1 MMNFELRVVSPEKF
15 RQYIEYREA
24 NPEAPNSEALQQIG
38 EEPYAVTTHPFET
51 DRAGTRTD
59 DNYQDR
65 NA

>member
-1 MMNFELRVVSPEKF
+1 MPKNSGQF
-15 RQYIEYREA
+15 
-24 NPEAPNSEALQQIG
+24 PNLLKGKHVRKVFQADLQQIG